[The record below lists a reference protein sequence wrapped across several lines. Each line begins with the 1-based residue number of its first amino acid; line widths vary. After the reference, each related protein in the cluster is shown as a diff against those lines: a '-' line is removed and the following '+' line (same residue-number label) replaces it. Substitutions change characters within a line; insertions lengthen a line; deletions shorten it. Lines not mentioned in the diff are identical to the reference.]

1 MAIVHF
7 KAHNPLTNRIE
18 MVREALDR
26 SGILAPV
33 KKGDMVAVKL
43 HIGEIGN
50 PYHVDPLI
58 TRTVVQCIRA
68 RGGDPFITDTTSY
81 YVYMR
86 HNALDFHRTAIAHGF
101 VHETIGAP
109 FIVADGLGAGTGVRL
124 AGKGILKEV
133 YMAELFAESSFL
145 FVLSHCK
152 GHSMAGFGG
161 AIKNIGMGCVT
172 KRTKLAEHRIIDY
185 SIDTERCTGCG
196 KCHDVCPWHFPEIVH
211 GKAVNDSPH
220 CMRCPICQDN
230 CPAGAIRLGEVE
242 KLQKAVASAACTVL
256 STFGDRVAF
265 LNVATGISRYCDCF
279 DAPGDLIVK
288 DTGYFAPGD
297 GVAADMA
304 FLQKAGVEPFRKAHG
319 IDPTVQLFEAERLG
333 GGSTAVELVE
343 I

>member
-1 MAIVHF
+1 MADVYF
-7 KAHNPLTNRIE
+7 KAHNPLVNRVE
-18 MVREALDR
+18 MVKEAIDR
-26 SGILAPV
+26 SGILSAV
-33 KKGDMVAVKL
+33 HKGDMVAVKL

-86 HNALDFHRTAIAHGF
+86 HNALDFHRTATAHGF
-101 VHETIGAP
+101 VPEAVGAP
-109 FIVADGLGAGTGVRL
+109 FIVADGLGASPGVRL

-133 YMAELFAESSFL
+133 FMAELFAESAFL

-152 GHSMAGFGG
+152 GHSMTGFGG
-161 AIKNIGMGCVT
+161 ALKNIGMGCVT
-172 KRTKLAEHRIIDY
+172 KRTKLAAHRVVDY
-185 SIDTERCTGCG
+185 SIDRERCTGCG
-196 KCHDVCPWHFPEIVH
+196 KCHEVCPWHFPEIVD

-220 CMRCPICQDN
+220 CMRCPICQDH
-230 CPAGAIRLGEVE
+230 CPAGAIKLGNVE
-242 KLQKAVASAACTVL
+242 KLQHAVAGAACSVL
-256 STFGDRVAF
+256 SLFKGKTAF

-279 DAPGDLIVK
+279 DAPGDILVK
-288 DTGYFAPGD
+288 DTGYFASND

-304 FLQKAGVEPFRKAHG
+304 FLQKVGPGPFREAHG
-319 IDPTVQLFEAERLG
+319 VDPTVQIHEAERLG
-333 GGSTAVELVE
+333 GGSTEVNLVE